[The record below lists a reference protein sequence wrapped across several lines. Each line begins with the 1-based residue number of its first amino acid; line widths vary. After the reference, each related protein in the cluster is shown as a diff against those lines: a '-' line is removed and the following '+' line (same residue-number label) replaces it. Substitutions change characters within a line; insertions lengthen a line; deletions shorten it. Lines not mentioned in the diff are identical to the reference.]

1 MPRKEVID
9 VPELEESR
17 SRSYEQCIRVGDRVF
32 VAGQTGATDDGIVS
46 REFEPQVRRAF
57 ERIEYALDAAGATM
71 ADLVKMTVYITD
83 MRYAREFKD
92 VRGDVLGEDLT
103 TSALIG
109 VDSLAQPEMLVE
121 IESEAV
127 LTDRD

>member
-1 MPRKEVID
+1 MPERRVID
-9 VPELEESR
+9 VPELEESK

-32 VAGQTGATDDGIVS
+32 VAGQTGWGEDQIVS
-46 REFEPQVRRAF
+46 REFEPQARRCF
-57 ERIEYALDAAGATM
+57 ERIEYALEAAGASM
-71 ADLVKMTVYITD
+71 EDLVQMTVFITD

-92 VRGDVLGEDLT
+92 VRGDVLGDNLT

-109 VDSLAQPEMLVE
+109 VDQLAQPEMLVE

-127 LTDRD
+127 ITDD

>member
-1 MPRKEVID
+1 MAEKEIID

-17 SRSYEQCIRVGDRVF
+17 SRSYEQCIRVGEHVF
-32 VAGQTGATDDGIVS
+32 VAGQTGATEDGLVS
-46 REFEPQVRRAF
+46 LEFEPQVRRAL
-57 ERIEYALDAAGATM
+57 ERIEYALEAAGASLS
-71 ADLVKMTVYITD
+71 DLVAMTVYLTD

-92 VRGDVLGEDLT
+92 IRGETLGDDLT

-109 VDSLAQPEMLVE
+109 VDSLAQPGMLVE

-127 LTDRD
+127 TDS

>member
-1 MPRKEVID
+1 MAERRVID
-9 VPELEESR
+9 VPELEESK

-32 VAGQTGATDDGIVS
+32 VAGQTGWGEDRIVS
-46 REFEPQVRRAF
+46 REFEPQARRCF
-57 ERIEYALDAAGATM
+57 ERIEYALEAAGASM
-71 ADLVKMTVYITD
+71 ADLVQMTVFITD

-92 VRGDVLGEDLT
+92 VRGDVLGENLT

-109 VDSLAQPEMLVE
+109 VDQLAQPEMLVE

-127 LTDRD
+127 ITDD

>member
-1 MPRKEVID
+1 MVEKEVID

-17 SRSYEQCIRVGDRVF
+17 SRSYEQCIKVGNRVF
-32 VAGQTGATDDGIVS
+32 IAGQTGATEDGIVS
-46 REFEPQVRRAF
+46 MAFEPQARRAF
-57 ERIEYALDAAGATM
+57 ERIEFALEAAGASL
-71 ADLVKMTVYITD
+71 ADLVAMTVYITD

-92 VRGDVLGEDLT
+92 IRGEMLGDDLT

-109 VDSLAQPEMLVE
+109 VESLAQPGMLIE

-127 LTDRD
+127 ITGG

>member
-1 MPRKEVID
+1 MAERRVID
-9 VPELEESR
+9 VPELEESK

-32 VAGQTGATDDGIVS
+32 VAGQTGWGEDRIVS
-46 REFEPQVRRAF
+46 REFEPQARRCF
-57 ERIEYALDAAGATM
+57 ERIEYALDAAGASM
-71 ADLVKMTVYITD
+71 DDLVRMTVFITD

-92 VRGDVLGEDLT
+92 VRGDVLGENLT

-109 VDSLAQPEMLVE
+109 VDQLAQPEMLVE

-127 LTDRD
+127 ITDG

>member
-1 MPRKEVID
+1 MVEKEVID

-17 SRSYEQCIRVGDRVF
+17 SRSYEQCIKVGNRVF
-32 VAGQTGATDDGIVS
+32 IAGQTGATEDGIVS
-46 REFEPQVRRAF
+46 MAFEPQARRAF
-57 ERIEYALDAAGATM
+57 ERIEFALEAAGASL
-71 ADLVKMTVYITD
+71 ADLVAMTVYITD

-92 VRGDVLGEDLT
+92 IRGEILGDDLT

-109 VDSLAQPEMLVE
+109 VESLAQPGMLIE

-127 LTDRD
+127 ITGG

>member
-1 MPRKEVID
+1 MAEKEIID

-32 VAGQTGATDDGIVS
+32 VAGQTGATEDGLVS
-46 REFEPQVRRAF
+46 LEFEPQVRRAF
-57 ERIEYALDAAGATM
+57 ERIEYALEAAGASLS
-71 ADLVKMTVYITD
+71 DLVAMTVYITD

-92 VRGDVLGEDLT
+92 IRGETLGDDLT

-109 VDSLAQPEMLVE
+109 VDSLAQPGMLVE

-127 LTDRD
+127 TDS

>member
-1 MPRKEVID
+1 MAERRVID
-9 VPELEESR
+9 VPELEESK

-32 VAGQTGATDDGIVS
+32 VAGQTGWGEDRIVS
-46 REFEPQVRRAF
+46 REFEPQARRCF
-57 ERIEYALDAAGATM
+57 ERIEYALDAAGASM
-71 ADLVKMTVYITD
+71 DDLVRMTVFITD

-92 VRGDVLGEDLT
+92 VRGDVLGENLT

-109 VDSLAQPEMLVE
+109 VDQLAQPEMLVE

-127 LTDRD
+127 ITDD

>member
-1 MPRKEVID
+1 MVQREVID

-17 SRSYEQCIRVGDRVF
+17 SRSYEQCIKVGNRVF
-32 VAGQTGATDDGIVS
+32 VAGQTGATDDGIIS
-46 REFEPQVRRAF
+46 GEFEPQVRRAF
-57 ERIEYALDAAGATM
+57 ERIEYALEAAGATLP
-71 ADLVKMTVYITD
+71 DLVQMTVYLTD

-92 VRGDVLGEDLT
+92 IRGDVLGDDLT

-121 IESEAV
+121 IESEAMI
-127 LTDRD
+127 TDQ

>member
-1 MPRKEVID
+1 MVRKEVID

-17 SRSYEQCIRVGDRVF
+17 SRSYEQCIRVGNRVF
-32 VAGQTGATDDGIVS
+32 VAGQTGATEDGLVS
-46 REFEPQVRRAF
+46 REFEPQVRRTF
-57 ERIEYALDAAGATM
+57 ERIEYALEAAGASLS
-71 ADLVKMTVYITD
+71 DLVQMTVYITD

-92 VRGDVLGEDLT
+92 IRGDVLGDDLT

-109 VDSLAQPEMLVE
+109 VDSLAQPGMLVE

-127 LTDRD
+127 ITDGS